1 MKKCVAFIASFII
14 SVFSIGVFPDLSVFA
29 DETPVAV
36 IYHTGDT
43 DGFLSTSDV
52 TIGAD
57 ILSSIVKSR
66 REQIPETFLFDSG
79 DAFQGSFFVNM
90 DKGNNAISVMNA
102 VGYDAMTPGNHDFD
116 YGIDRMIEL
125 AGKASFP
132 LLIQES
138 AAVGNAPITS
148 TALLKRGDITIGV
161 FGITSPAVKYNSVGG
176 FGLEVGTMP
185 ELILYA
191 SETAASLRDE
201 GADIVV
207 CLSHIGSI
215 NNEVRNVGT
224 VYDIAGGAKGI
235 DVIIDGNTHDD
246 GNHDA
251 GDMNLLS
258 EKNTKI
264 PVAVAGNRGE
274 DIGVVE
280 FYRDEATGAY
290 TPKLSLIKKSQT
302 LDVVPDASVA
312 EVIVGCRENADFKS
326 KEVVAISDV
335 TLVDYEKEIIRNG
348 ESVIAD
354 MVADSMRWAADSDIA
369 LCNAGVIRG
378 PIYQGK
384 VTYGTIS
391 NVLPYSN
398 IIYVAEVKGSVIR
411 EALEYS
417 ASLYGQDDGGF
428 MQVSGLSYA
437 FDPEKPI
444 GSRLIEVTV
453 GDKPL
458 NDQESYSVATFDFLT
473 EGGDGY
479 EMLIPEFTDSYAVG
493 NGDIAAVFAEY
504 LNNGESPLSTT
515 QNRIRV
521 EPGSEKKPF
530 SYTPIIIMSCV
541 SAMAILILVVS
552 VRNPKRK
559 K

>member
-1 MKKCVAFIASFII
+1 MKKRVAVLASLLILTFITGI
-14 SVFSIGVFPDLSVFA
+14 FPDVPVFA
-29 DETPVAV
+29 DETPAAV

-43 DGFLSTSDV
+43 DGFLSTSDE

-57 ILSSIVKSR
+57 ILSSIVEISR
-66 REQIPETFLFDSG
+66 ERVPETFLFDTG

-90 DKGNNAISVMNA
+90 DKGDNAVTVMNA

-132 LLIQES
+132 ILIQES

-148 TALLKRGDITIGV
+148 SSLIERGDITIGV
-161 FGITSPAVKYNSVGG
+161 FGITTPAVKYNSVGG
-176 FGLEVGTMP
+176 FGLDLMTMP
-185 ELILYA
+185 ELIAYA
-191 SETAASLRDE
+191 SDTAASLRND

-207 CLSHIGSI
+207 CLSHIGSVD
-215 NNEVRNVGT
+215 NEVRNIGT
-224 VYDIAGGAKGI
+224 VYDIADGAEGI
-235 DVIIDGNTHDD
+235 DVIIDGNTHDE
-246 GNHDA
+246 
-251 GDMNLLS
+251 NLNRKT
-258 EKNTKI
+258 EGKI
-264 PVAVAGNRGE
+264 PVAIAGERGE

-280 FYRDEATGAY
+280 FYMDEATGLY
-290 TPKLSLIKKSQT
+290 TPKISLVKKSQT
-302 LDVVPDASVA
+302 LNVVPDATVA
-312 EVIVGCRENADFKS
+312 GVLVACKENADFKS

-335 TLVDYEKEIIRNG
+335 TLTDFEKEIIRGG

-354 MVADSMRWAADSDIA
+354 MVADSMRWAAESDIA
-369 LCNAGVIRG
+369 LINAGVIRG

-417 ASLYGQDDGGF
+417 ASLFGQSDGGF

-437 FDPEKPI
+437 FDPEKPV
-444 GSRLIEVTV
+444 GNRLTEVLV
-453 GDKPL
+453 GKRQLD
-458 NDQESYSVATFDFLT
+458 DEETYSVATLDFLT

-479 EMLIPEFTDSYAVG
+479 EMFVPAFTDSYAVG
-493 NGDIAAVFAEY
+493 SGDLAAVFAEY
-504 LNNGESPLSTT
+504 LNSGESPLTTT

-521 EPGSEKKPF
+521 EPGSEMKPF
-530 SYTPIIIMSCV
+530 SFTPIIIISSV
-541 SAMAILILVVS
+541 SFAAILILIVS
-552 VRNPKRK
+552 VRKPKPRVK
-559 K
+559 RE